1 MRQETMSNT
10 NHNNVVYDY
19 DVVIVGGGPA
29 GLSTALALCRYSKL
43 SVAVVEATAF
53 DNFRP
58 GEHVSGAMLPLL
70 EYLGV
75 REDSFDEYH
84 LGVYSSYAAWGNSNL
99 VARESLLSQ
108 YGKTYQLDRTHFD
121 SCMVQLLV
129 DAGATVLPRTRCKE
143 CLPTSNGGWKVIL
156 NHVEWG
162 QFSLNCRYFVDGT
175 GRKSLTTKKRQ
186 ADQKCYDHLVGVGAF
201 LSFDAD
207 HPLTQDILVE
217 TVPEGW
223 WYSAAIPNQRMV
235 AVLFTD
241 ADIATQ
247 LKANSP
253 DTWLRLLSAT
263 KYTKKRVSGGMA
275 QEKPWIRHAF
285 SHIVKGNELEN
296 WSLVGDAAV
305 GFDPISSMG
314 IGFAV
319 SSGCNLARSIH
330 HYLETSDDCLLK
342 TYHQDLERMFYD
354 YLQQRDYYYGLEKRW
369 GDQPFWQRRTV
380 QSESLV
386 SN

>member
-1 MRQETMSNT
+1 MIQGATTNTSN
-10 NHNNVVYDY
+10 NEAVY

-43 SVAVVEATAF
+43 SVAVVEATGF

-75 REDSFDEYH
+75 REDSFDECH

-108 YGKTYQLDRTHFD
+108 YGKTYQLDRNHFD
-121 SCMVQLLV
+121 SCLVKLLA

-143 CLPTSNGGWKVIL
+143 CLPTPSGGWKVIL
-156 NHVEWG
+156 NHAEWG

-175 GRKSLTTKKRQ
+175 GRKSLTTRKRQ
-186 ADQKCYDHLVGVGAF
+186 IEQKCYDRLVGVGA
-201 LSFDAD
+201 LLNFDAD
-207 HPLTQDILVE
+207 QPLSQDILVE

-223 WYSAAIPNQRMV
+223 WYTAAIPNQRMV

-241 ADIATQ
+241 ADIASK
-247 LKANSP
+247 LKANSTDVWP
-253 DTWLRLLSAT
+253 HLLSAT
-263 KYTKKRVSGGMA
+263 QYTRKRVSGGIA
-275 QEKPWIRHAF
+275 EEKPWIRNAF
-285 SHIVKGNELEN
+285 SHIVKGEDLGN

-342 TYHQDLERMFYD
+342 TYREDLDRLFHD

-369 GDQPFWQRRTV
+369 CDQPFWQRRTV
-380 QSESLV
+380 PSRSLAL
-386 SN
+386 SH

>member
-1 MRQETMSNT
+1 MIQGATTNT
-10 NHNNVVYDY
+10 NSNDAVY

-58 GEHVSGAMLPLL
+58 GEHVSGAMLSLL

-75 REDSFDEYH
+75 YQDSFDQCH

-99 VARESLLSQ
+99 VARESLFSQ

-121 SCMVQLLV
+121 SHLVRLLA
-129 DAGATVLPRTRCKE
+129 DAGATVLPRTRCKD
-143 CLPTSNGGWKVIL
+143 CLPTSDGGWKVIL
-156 NHVEWG
+156 NHAERG

-175 GRKSLTTKKRQ
+175 GRKSLTIRKRLVE
-186 ADQKCYDHLVGVGAF
+186 QKCFDRLVGVGALLNF
-201 LSFDAD
+201 NSDQ
-207 HPLTQDILVE
+207 PLTQDILVE

-223 WYSAAIPNQRMV
+223 WYTAAIPNQRMV

-241 ADIATQ
+241 ADIAAK
-247 LKANSP
+247 LKANST
-253 DTWLRLLSAT
+253 DVWSGLLSAT
-263 KYTKKRVSGGMA
+263 QYTRQRLSGGIA
-275 QEKPWIRHAF
+275 TEKPWIRNAF
-285 SHIVKGNELEN
+285 SHIVKGEDLGN

-314 IGFAV
+314 IGFAI
-319 SSGCNLARSIH
+319 SSGCNLARSIQ
-330 HYLETSDDCLLK
+330 HYLETADDCLLK
-342 TYHQDLERMFYD
+342 SYREDLERMFSD
-354 YLQQRDYYYGLEKRW
+354 YLQQRDYYYGVEKRW
-369 GDQPFWQRRTV
+369 CDQPFWQRRSV
-380 QSESLV
+380 KSRSLALTY
-386 SN
+386 

>member
-1 MRQETMSNT
+1 MSNP
-10 NHNNVVYDY
+10 NNNDAVYDY

-29 GLSTALALCRYSKL
+29 GLSTALALCRYSEL

-75 REDSFDEYH
+75 REDSFDECH

-99 VARESLLSQ
+99 VARESLLSH
-108 YGKTYQLDRTHFD
+108 YGRTYQLDRTHFD
-121 SCMVQLLV
+121 SCLVQLLA

-143 CLPTSNGGWKVIL
+143 CVPTSDGGWEVIL

-186 ADQKCYDHLVGVGAF
+186 VDQKCYDRLVGVGTF

-207 HPLTQDILVE
+207 QALTQDILVE

-223 WYSAAIPNQRMV
+223 WYSAAIPNQQMV

-241 ADIATQ
+241 VDIATQ
-247 LKANSP
+247 LKASRPEN
-253 DTWLRLLSAT
+253 WIRLLSAT
-263 KYTKKRVSGGMA
+263 EYTKKRLSGGIA

-285 SHIVKGNELEN
+285 SHIVKGDELEN

-314 IGFAV
+314 IGFAI

-342 TYHQDLERMFYD
+342 SYEQDLERMFYD
-354 YLQQRDYYYGLEKRW
+354 YLQRRDYYYGLENRW
-369 GDQPFWQRRTV
+369 NDHPFWQRRAV
-380 QSESLV
+380 QSEALV
-386 SN
+386 YN